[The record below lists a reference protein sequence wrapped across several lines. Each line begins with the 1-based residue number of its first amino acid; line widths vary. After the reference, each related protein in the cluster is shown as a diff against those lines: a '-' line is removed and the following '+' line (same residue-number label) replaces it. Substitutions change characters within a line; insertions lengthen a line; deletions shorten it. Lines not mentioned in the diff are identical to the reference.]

1 MMERHDNMISRFSI
15 ERLEM
20 RAGAVTRLQLP
31 AGARLTNRQGKLWIT
46 RSNDSRDYWLLPG
59 AGLSFPHAGVL
70 WLEADGDSALTI
82 EARQPAKPCTR
93 WLGRVLRRALRALAA
108 PLRHAC

>member
-1 MMERHDNMISRFSI
+1 MERHDNMISRFSI

-20 RAGAVTRLQLP
+20 RAGAVTRLQVP
-31 AGARLTNRQGKLWIT
+31 AGASLTGRQGRLWIT

-82 EARQPAKPCTR
+82 EARQPAASCAR
-93 WLGRVLRRALRALAA
+93 WLGRLLRRALRALAA
-108 PLRHAC
+108 THRRSC